1 MARYRIEIKKSA
13 IKELEIISSRD
24 LSRIMERIESL
35 ADDPRSEG
43 SKKLSGEEK
52 YRIRQGNYCILYL
65 IEDDLFVVYAVK
77 VAHRKGVYR

>member
-13 IKELEIISSRD
+13 IKELEIIPSRD

-35 ADDPRSEG
+35 AGDPRPAG

-52 YRIRQGNYCILYL
+52 YRIRQGNYRILYL
-65 IEDDLFVVYAVK
+65 IEDDLLIVYVVKA
-77 VAHRKGVYR
+77 AHRKDVYR